1 MLMSLRILIGFL
13 FLILFTQFQ
22 MELSFMEV
30 NIPITGQS
38 FGVLL
43 VPYVLGTKE
52 GMITILL
59 YLILG
64 LLGMPIFAE
73 GSSGWASFT
82 SNSGGYLVG
91 FLVGGMFS
99 GCVSGKFENTIWASL
114 SAMFFG
120 TFLILLFGVLKLS
133 LTLGL
138 SKAIVYGFI
147 RLKIKRTNLNFY
159 NCKKVW

>member
-1 MLMSLRILIGFL
+1 
-13 FLILFTQFQ
+13 
-22 MELSFMEV
+22 MEV

-120 TFLILLFGVLKLS
+120 TFSNSSFWSFETVINPR
-133 LTLGL
+133 
-138 SKAIVYGFI
+138 FI
-147 RLKIKRTNLNFY
+147 KGNS
-159 NCKKVW
+159 VWI